1 MSSPSL
7 SAQIPAVKAA
17 EHYPFLLKSVES
29 SLSQQTARISTYASL
44 FRGRQTIA
52 ERVVATIPSLGRGVV
67 ALEGAPGMGVSSLLA
82 HLAANH
88 PYAFVFGDDALGLG
102 LSALCVQLI
111 GLYQLDVPLV
121 PPAADHDPRV
131 VERLLDAVSARC
143 SPESPAVI
151 LIDPP
156 VRGQQ
161 QRTAFAPLMPARIPP
176 NIIFIVGTTP
186 GESLPLT
193 QNPDRRIALPQD
205 HALVQTV
212 LQEQGAEGAIAQA
225 ITQAA
230 QGNVLYALL
239 ALPMVQQGIVAHIAL
254 ETGLDFLYQTWW
266 QGLDEQGKQLAL
278 LIAAAGKP
286 MPLDLANE
294 LLAQDTRPLLSAWQ
308 KIGLVNQ
315 EQTSVHFAHS
325 SLPLAITRYDSAGII
340 QAHTAVVALARG
352 GGERGMASDE
362 AIRNPP
368 MHRDDT
374 TDYLLGQMIR
384 HAACANTQVRE
395 TLVPMVTERAWV
407 RYRQRMDNSLDG
419 AFADVLWELRSA
431 LDDMPS
437 IAKQA
442 TQAVANHL
450 VRIGRDVLVASTLA
464 SLTRSLPPETAVAAL
479 EIAREQ
485 LGRDQSLKRVQE
497 MVDQLPDGADKAQVL
512 RQMGE
517 SCYAAA
523 MRNSAM
529 RLLSQALDL
538 EEQRVPP
545 SWNDQR
551 DQLLIVMVEA
561 TLQAGNVDGALAICE
576 SIAHKEQRGMAET
589 QVVRWLLQH
598 GELIRAR
605 KVATA
610 IVHES
615 LTAWAQA
622 EVVVAVA
629 RQGDTYN
636 AEVLLGD
643 ITVETAAA
651 WAQIELACDD
661 ACNDVPAA
669 QERLQKLGSTNQ
681 QDHGFSRL
689 VEALA
694 QAKQYDAI
702 FAVAERITDVSVRVQ
717 ALIHLRD
724 VLDHRGQEQ
733 AVMLQALKHADT
745 ALGELAEDMRVP
757 LVALLAAAYAALG
770 FREEAYGVATQLPEG
785 EERDRALS
793 RIAVALIQHG
803 DYTEGLTVARALV
816 DDDERDWTLA
826 EVTQVLADHG
836 HWQEAQARAME
847 IVDERDRARTLANLA
862 IAMARLGSP
871 LGGLQLT
878 HKINRVGEQGRAL
891 LFIAPLLVQSG
902 YVADALRVF
911 EDEYRRYAAGED
923 DALKFVQLY
932 RYLAAIAVALAEQG
946 DIPQA
951 LEVCQRLPVSVEQ
964 GRVYL
969 SIARAAAKHDPGS
982 AYAAFGKA
990 MRYAAIDRGEGFRLL
1005 EQAVPIMG
1013 TWGGADMLVR
1023 LAGVVCDVD
1032 SWIV

>member
-1 MSSPSL
+1 MVL
-7 SAQIPAVKAA
+7 H
-17 EHYPFLLKSVES
+17 E
-29 SLSQQTARISTYASL
+29 
-44 FRGRQTIA
+44 RGC
-52 ERVVATIPSLGRGVV
+52 P
-67 ALEGAPGMGVSSLLA
+67 
-82 HLAANH
+82 H
-88 PYAFVFGDDALGLG
+88 
-102 LSALCVQLI
+102 
-111 GLYQLDVPLV
+111 
-121 PPAADHDPRV
+121 
-131 VERLLDAVSARC
+131 
-143 SPESPAVI
+143 
-151 LIDPP
+151 
-156 VRGQQ
+156 
-161 QRTAFAPLMPARIPP
+161 
-176 NIIFIVGTTP
+176 
-186 GESLPLT
+186 
-193 QNPDRRIALPQD
+193 
-205 HALVQTV
+205 
-212 LQEQGAEGAIAQA
+212 AIATT

-239 ALPMVQQGIVAHIAL
+239 SCQLVQQGIVDSTAL
-254 ETGLDFLYQTWW
+254 EPGLDFLYQTWW
-266 QGLDEQGKQLAL
+266 QGLDEQGKHLAL
-278 LIAAAGKP
+278 LLAAAGKP
-286 MPLDLANE
+286 MPMDLANE
-294 LLAQDTRPLLSAWQ
+294 LLAQDTRPLLNAWQ
-308 KIGLVNQ
+308 KIGLLSQ
-315 EQTSVHFAHS
+315 EQTSVYFAHS
-325 SLPLAITRYDSAGII
+325 SLPLAIARSDPAGII
-340 QAHTAVVALARG
+340 QAHTAVVDLARG
-352 GGERGMASDE
+352 GGERGIASDE

-368 MHRDDT
+368 MHRDDAT
-374 TDYLLGQMIR
+374 NYLLGQMIR
-384 HAACANTQVRE
+384 HAACANAQVRE
-395 TLVPMVTERAWV
+395 TIVPMVTERAWL
-407 RYRQRMDNSLDG
+407 RYRQRMDGSLTG
-419 AFADVLWELRSA
+419 AFADVLWELQAA
-431 LDDMPS
+431 LDTIPH
-437 IAKQA
+437 IAKHDSQA
-442 TQAVANHL
+442 PQAPQAPQAIADHL
-450 VRIGRDVLVASTLA
+450 VRIGRDVVVASTLA
-464 SLTRSLPPETAVAAL
+464 SLTRSLPPETVVAAL

-551 DQLLIVMVEA
+551 DQLLIVLVETA
-561 TLQAGNVDGALAICE
+561 LQAGNVEAALAICE

-589 QVVRWLLQH
+589 QVVRWLVRH
-598 GELIRAR
+598 GELVRAR

-629 RQGDTYN
+629 RKGDTYN
-636 AEVLLGD
+636 AELLLGD

-661 ACNDVPAA
+661 ACNDVTAA
-669 QERLQKLGSTNQ
+669 QERLQNLASTNQ
-681 QDHGFSRL
+681 QDHGFARL

-694 QAKQYDAI
+694 QANQYDAL
-702 FAVAERITDVSVRVQ
+702 FAAAKRITDVSVRVQ
-717 ALIHLRD
+717 ALIQLRD

-733 AVMLQALKHADT
+733 AVMLQALKQADST
-745 ALGELAEDMRVP
+745 LGELAEDMRVS

-803 DYTEGLTVARALV
+803 DYAEGLTVARALA

-878 HKINRVGEQGRAL
+878 HKINRAGQQGRAL
-891 LFIAPLLVQSG
+891 VFIAPLLVQSG
-902 YVADALRVF
+902 YVPDALRVF

-923 DALKFVQLY
+923 DALTFVQLY

-951 LEVCQRLPVSVEQ
+951 LEVCQRLPESVEQ

-982 AYAAFGKA
+982 GYAAFGKA
-990 MRYAAIDRGEGFRLL
+990 MRFAAIDRGDGFRLL
-1005 EQAVPIMG
+1005 EQAVPVMAA
-1013 TWGGADMLVR
+1013 WGGADMLVR
-1023 LAGVVCDVD
+1023 LAGVVSDVD